1 MSFMDKMNTL
11 KDELAFQF
19 REAVKY
25 TVPGLYQKHYEKKAK
40 NVFDSLRAGSALNGL
55 MDKVIAHYLREAG
68 HDPETDEPYQKVFG
82 LKGGQSEYRDVIEK
96 LSAPN
101 EVKTGFDM
109 IDMD

>member
-1 MSFMDKMNTL
+1 MQD
-11 KDELAFQF
+11 Q
-19 REAVKY
+19 
-25 TVPGLYQKHYEKKAK
+25 
-40 NVFDSLRAGSALNGL
+40 
-55 MDKVIAHYLREAG
+55 VIAHYLREAG

-82 LKGGQSEYRDVIEK
+82 LKGGQSEYRDVIER